1 MASTL
6 FGISTGF
13 DSGEL
18 IDKLVALKRRPID
31 FKIDQKNLESGKR
44 NLLKNLSSLLEGFQT
59 SSLALNTRDEFFVN
73 QGVFTRTAG
82 TGDVVG
88 LATTSSASPG
98 TFLLDV
104 TQLAQ
109 AGKVVAD
116 SGFAALTTSIAQGT
130 LEVTIGG
137 VTTMITIDATNDTLD
152 GVRQAIN
159 NAGIAVEATILNDGS
174 AVNPLRLVISGTDT
188 GAANTVAV
196 QLVDGL
202 GVPLETFS
210 TTQTAQNALL
220 TLDGI
225 AITKSSNTIDD
236 IIAGVTL
243 TLESTGAG
251 TIKISTD
258 TTEITEKIE
267 SFVGDF
273 NALIEFI
280 DDNTSFD
287 TESLETGLLFGN
299 SAVRNIENRL
309 RSILTGEVAGATGS
323 FSFLSQIGITTDDDG
338 LLTIDST
345 KLSDALTTDA
355 EGVSQLFIS
364 NGTTTDSDVSFIGFS
379 SNTVAGSYDVQVSA
393 LGVPQLSPAGLGTFV
408 DAVAIGSFFTGAVG
422 TPAEGLIFSIN
433 TLVPGAYG
441 TIDLS
446 LGVAEQLNRE
456 LDLLVDTTVSGP
468 LTAELNATTNTID
481 DLEVTIV
488 GLELRLEL
496 FEDNL
501 RKKFV
506 NLEIILGRLDTQRS
520 AMQAALAGLKSISRN
535 N

>member
-13 DSGEL
+13 DSSEL

-31 FKIDQKNLESGKR
+31 FKIDQKNLESSKR
-44 NLLKNLSSLLEGFQT
+44 SLLQTLGGLLEGFQT
-59 SSLALNTRDEFFVN
+59 SSLALNTRKEFFVN

-82 TGDVVG
+82 TGDVVS
-88 LATTSSASPG
+88 LLTTSAASPG
-98 TFLLDV
+98 SFILDV

-109 AGKVVAD
+109 AEKLV
-116 SGFAALTTSIAQGT
+116 SNNGFAALTDVISIPGILNITVA
-130 LEVTIGG
+130 G
-137 VTTMITIDATNDTLD
+137 VTTMINLDASNNTLE
-152 GVRQAIN
+152 GVQQAIN

-174 AVNPLRLVISGTDT
+174 GATPLRLVISGTNT
-188 GAANTVAV
+188 GAANTVV
-196 QLVDGL
+196 VMLPSQ
-202 GVPLETFS
+202 PFT
-210 TTQTAQNALL
+210 TTQTAQDALL

-243 TLESTGAG
+243 TLESIGTG

-267 SFVGDF
+267 SFVDDF

-309 RSILTGEVAGATGS
+309 RSILTGEVTGVTGS
-323 FSFLSQIGITTDDDG
+323 FSFLSQIGITTGDDG

-364 NGTTTDSDVSFIGFS
+364 NGTTTDSDVGFVGFS

-393 LGVPQLSPAGLGTFV
+393 MGVPQLSNAGAGVFV
-408 DAVAIGSFFTGAVG
+408 NAVPIGSFFTGAVG
-422 TPAEGLIFSIN
+422 TNAEGLIFSIS

-456 LDLLVDTTVSGP
+456 LSVLVDSTVSGP
-468 LTAELNATTNTID
+468 LTAALAITTNTID
-481 DLEVTIV
+481 DLAETIED
-488 GLELRLEL
+488 LKFRLES

-501 RKKFV
+501 RRKFI

-520 AMQAALAGLKSISRN
+520 AMQAALAGLKSIRSN

>member
-13 DSGEL
+13 DSSEL

-31 FKIDQKNLESGKR
+31 FKIVQKNLESSKL
-44 NLLKNLSSLLEGFQT
+44 NLLETLSSLLEGFQT

-82 TGDVVG
+82 SGDVVG

-109 AGKVVAD
+109 AGKVVSD
-116 SGFAALTTSIAQGT
+116 SGFAALTTSITQGT

-174 AVNPLRLVISGTDT
+174 ALRLVISGTDT

-196 QLVDGL
+196 QLVDAG
-202 GVPLETFS
+202 GNPLETFA
-210 TTQTAQNALL
+210 TTLTAQNALL

-225 AITKSSNTIDD
+225 PITKSSNTIDD

-243 TLESTGAG
+243 TLESIGKG

-267 SFVGDF
+267 SFVDNF

-309 RSILTGEVAGATGS
+309 RSILTGEVTGVTGS
-323 FSFLSQIGITTDDDG
+323 FSFLSQIGITTGDDG

-364 NGTTTDSDVSFIGFS
+364 NGTTTDSDVGFVGFS

-393 LGVPQLSPAGLGTFV
+393 MGVPQLRNAGAGVFV
-408 DAVAIGSFFTGAVG
+408 NAVPIGSFFTGAVG
-422 TPAEGLIFSIN
+422 TDAEGLIFSIS
-433 TLVPGAYG
+433 TLVLGAYG

-446 LGVAEQLNRE
+446 LGVAERLNRE
-456 LDLLVDTTVSGP
+456 LAVLVDTTVSGP
-468 LTAELNATTNTID
+468 LTAELDITTNTID
-481 DLEVTIV
+481 DLAETIV
-488 GLELRLEL
+488 NLEFRLES

-520 AMQAALAGLKSISRN
+520 AMQAALAGLKSIRSN